1 MPVTNGFQSHRV
13 ETLKERLTR
22 LHNEYV
28 KSEQSKLKDAKI
40 AAMTSPEYLAVVEK
54 LEAAAEEGCY
64 ELVIDF
70 REMDHNLFIGIME
83 LFYDENIKCS
93 NPRSHPR
100 LVTFNW
106 L

>member
-1 MPVTNGFQSHRV
+1 MEN
-13 ETLKERLTR
+13 LKERLTR

-28 KSEQSKLKDAKI
+28 KNKVSKMQEAKI
-40 AAMTSPEYLAVVEK
+40 AAMTSPEYLAVIDR

-70 REMDHNLFIGIME
+70 KDMDHNLFIGIME
-83 LFYDENIKCS
+83 LFYDENIKCY

>member
-1 MPVTNGFQSHRV
+1 MPITNGLQSHRV
-13 ETLKERLTR
+13 ETLKERLIR
-22 LHNEYV
+22 LEIESA
-28 KSEQSKLKDAKI
+28 KTKASRMQDAKI

-54 LEAAAEEGCY
+54 LEAAAKEGCY
-64 ELVIDF
+64 ELVVDF

>member
-1 MPVTNGFQSHRV
+1 MQSHRV

-22 LHNEYV
+22 LHNECV
-28 KSEQSKLKDAKI
+28 KAKVSKMQEAKI

-54 LEAAAEEGCY
+54 LEAAAKAGCY
-64 ELVIDF
+64 ELVVDF

-83 LFYDENIKCS
+83 LLYDENIKCS

-100 LVTFNW
+100 LVTFDW
-106 L
+106 S